1 MVKKLN
7 VIRMKTT
14 IKSMNYIKAKGL
26 LLVFCLLSATLSN
39 AQSAGNEYTVS
50 GIVYDENNEILPG
63 VALYLKDRPGTGWVT
78 DENGKF
84 SAKAFRGDVLVFTF
98 LGYAPFEY
106 IILKDEANLKIQ
118 LNPEATMLE
127 ETVVVGMGQQR
138 KISVVGAI
146 TSVDVGTLQT
156 PATSITN
163 VLGGRVP
170 GVISLQ
176 TSGEP
181 GKNIAEFWVRG
192 ISTFGA
198 SSGALVL
205 IDGLEGTLSQVDPAD
220 VESFSILKDASATA
234 VYGVRGANGV
244 VLITTK
250 RGRQEKLEVNVRSN
264 VKLSIL
270 SRMPEYLDAYD
281 YALLA
286 NEASIVSGNQP
297 IYSDI
302 EMELIKH
309 GLDPDLHPNVNW
321 KDEILNKTSWLHSH
335 YISARGG
342 GSIVRYFMSMGL
354 SSESSAYKQDKSSKY
369 RKNVGYN
376 TYNYR
381 MNLDMDVTKTT
392 NVYMGLDGYI
402 AINHLPGEMDT
413 KKLWTA
419 QGQLTPLTVPIRFSN
434 GYLPTYG
441 PNDNLSPFVLL
452 NHTGMTT
459 KESYKNMVTVAVKQ
473 NFDFL
478 TKGLTGK
485 IQGAFDNRNYFT
497 ESRRKQPDLYKTTG
511 LNQKGELIMVKRRNA
526 YDTRYSSER
535 EQWRKYHLEASLSYD
550 RVFEKDHRVGGLF
563 YYYMSSEKNTGKDYR
578 TSMTAIPKKYQGISS
593 RLTYGYKDTYMID
606 GNFGYTGSEN
616 FRRGEQFGFFPSIA
630 IGWIPSQYIWIQNHL
645 PIISFLKLRASY
657 GMVGN
662 DRITDDRFPY
672 LTIINSNAPAGWG
685 GSSGLIETIVG
696 ADNLKWEVAQKA
708 DVGVEAK
715 FLNNNL
721 ELVFDVF
728 HDRREGIFQKRT
740 QLPSWVGSMS
750 MPYGNVG
757 SMSSYGADGNISYFH
772 DFKNGFSFTLRGN
785 FTYSTNKINN
795 WEQPFQKYDYL
806 SHINKPYNVLRGF
819 KAIGL
824 FIDEKDV
831 LNSPTQFGNV
841 RPGDIKYKDITGDGK
856 ITDDDRIPLSYSPFP
871 RLMYG
876 FGAEFRIKSC
886 TIGVLFKG
894 TGRTDFHYNSNGFGY
909 IPFYGENMGNV
920 LSIVKEQSNRWTPAW
935 YSKNPA
941 TERQD
946 VRFPRLSYGRNQ
958 NNDKYSSFWL
968 GDSRYLRLQEV
979 TVNYNLRKTALKKQL
994 GISSI
999 DFQLVGSNLAIWDKV
1014 KIWDPEQARYN
1025 GSEYPIPTT
1034 LALQVYINF

>member
-1 MVKKLN
+1 
-7 VIRMKTT
+7 MKP
-14 IKSMNYIKAKGL
+14 IKAGVL
-26 LLVFCLLSATLSN
+26 LWMLYSLSFTICN
-39 AQSAGNEYTVS
+39 AQTTKKEYTVS
-50 GIVYDENNEILPG
+50 GTVYDENKETLPG
-63 VALYLKDRPGTGWVT
+63 VALYLKDRPGTGWIT

-84 SAKAFRGDVLVFTF
+84 TAKAHRGDVLVFTF
-98 LGYAPFEY
+98 LGYTPFEH
-106 IILKDEANLKIQ
+106 IVLKDEADLKIQ
-118 LNPEATMLE
+118 LTQQTTLLE

-138 KISVVGAI
+138 KISVVGAV
-146 TSVDVGTLQT
+146 TAVDVGSLQT
-156 PATSITN
+156 PATSLTN
-163 VLGGRVP
+163 ILGGRVP
-170 GVISLQ
+170 GIISLQ

-220 VESFSILKDASATA
+220 IESFSILKDASATA

-250 RGRQEKLEVNVRSN
+250 RGKQEKLEVNVRSN
-264 VKLSIL
+264 VKLSL
-270 SRMPEYLDAYD
+270 LNRMPEYLDAYD

-286 NEASIVSGNQP
+286 NEASIISGNQP
-297 IYSDI
+297 RYSEI

-321 KDEILNKTSWLHSH
+321 RDEILNKTSWLHSH

-381 MNLDMDVTKTT
+381 MNLDIDLTKST
-392 NVYMGLDGYI
+392 NVYMGLDGYV
-402 AINHLPGEMDT
+402 AINHLPGEMNT
-413 KKLWTA
+413 RKLWEA
-419 QGQLTPLTVPIRFSN
+419 QAQLTPLTVPTQFSN

-441 PNDNLSPFVLL
+441 PDDNLSPYVLL

-459 KESYKNMVTVAVKQ
+459 NESYKNMVTVAVKQ

-511 LNQKGELIMVKRRNA
+511 LNQKGELIMIRRLNA
-526 YDTRYSSER
+526 YDTRYSSGR
-535 EQWRKYHLEASLSYD
+535 DQWRKYHLEASLNYD
-550 RVFEKDHRVGGLF
+550 RVFDGDHRVGGLI
-563 YYYMSSEKNTGKDYR
+563 YYYMSSEKDTGKDYR

-593 RLTYGYKDTYMID
+593 RVTYGYKDTYMID

-616 FRRGEQFGFFPSIA
+616 FKRGAQFGFFPSIA
-630 IGWIPSQYIWIQNHL
+630 VGWVPSQYEWIQNHL
-645 PIISFLKLRASY
+645 PFVSFFKLRASY
-657 GMVGN
+657 GTVGN
-662 DRITDDRFPY
+662 DRITKDRFPY
-672 LTIINSNAPAGWG
+672 LTIIDSNAPAGWSG
-685 GSSGLIETIVG
+685 KSGLIETVVG

-708 DVGVEAK
+708 DLGIEAK

-721 ELVFDVF
+721 ELVFDIF
-728 HDRREGIFQKRT
+728 HDRRKGIFQKRT

-757 SMSSYGADGNISYFH
+757 SMTSYGADGNISYSH
-772 DFKNGFSFTLRGN
+772 DFKNGVSFTVRGN
-785 FTYSTNKINN
+785 FTYSNNNIDN
-795 WEQPFQKYDYL
+795 WEQPYQKYDYL
-806 SHINKPYNVLRGF
+806 SYINKPYNVLRGF

-824 FIDEKDV
+824 FKDEEDILK
-831 LNSPTQFGNV
+831 SPTQFGKV
-841 RPGDIKYKDITGDGK
+841 RPGDIKYKDVTGDGK
-856 ITDDDRIPLSYSPFP
+856 ITDDDKIPLSYSPFP

-876 FGAEFRIKSC
+876 FGTEVRIKNC
-886 TIGVLFKG
+886 TVGVLFKG
-894 TGRTDFHYNSNGFGY
+894 TGRTDFFYHNNGYGY

-920 LSIVKEQSNRWTPAW
+920 LAMVKEQSNRWTPAW
-935 YSKNPA
+935 YSKDPA
-941 TERQD
+941 TENQN
-946 VRFPRLSYGRNQ
+946 VRFPRLSYGRSQ
-958 NNDKYSSFWL
+958 NNDQYSSFWL

-979 TVNYNLRKTALKKQL
+979 TINYNLRRAVLKKRL

-999 DFQLVGSNLAIWDKV
+999 DFQLVGSNLAVWDKV
-1014 KIWDPEQARYN
+1014 KIWDPEQASKN
-1025 GSEYPIPTT
+1025 GYEYPIPMTFT
-1034 LALQVYINF
+1034 LQTYINF

>member
-1 MVKKLN
+1 M
-7 VIRMKTT
+7 MK
-14 IKSMNYIKAKGL
+14 IMMKPMRLIKAGVL
-26 LLVFCLLSATLSN
+26 LWMLCSLPFTISN
-39 AQSAGNEYTVS
+39 AQTAKKEYTVS
-50 GIVYDENNEILPG
+50 GTVYDENRETLPG
-63 VALYLKDRPGTGWVT
+63 VALYLKDRPGTGWTT

-84 SAKAFRGDVLVFTF
+84 TAKAHRGDVLVFTF
-98 LGYAPFEY
+98 LGYTSFEH
-106 IILKDEANLKIQ
+106 IILNNETNLKIELKPQ
-118 LNPEATMLE
+118 TTLLE

-138 KISVVGAI
+138 KISVVGAV
-146 TSVDVGTLQT
+146 TAVDVGSLQT
-156 PATSITN
+156 PATSLTN
-163 VLGGRVP
+163 ILGGRIP
-170 GVISLQ
+170 GIISLQ

-220 VESFSILKDASATA
+220 IESFSILKDASATA

-250 RGRQEKLEVNVRSN
+250 RGKQEKLEVNVRSN
-264 VKLSIL
+264 VKLSL
-270 SRMPEYLDAYD
+270 LNRMPEYLDAYD

-297 IYSDI
+297 RYSEI

-321 KDEILNKTSWLHSH
+321 RDEILNKTSWLHSH

-381 MNLDMDVTKTT
+381 MNLDIDLTKST
-392 NVYMGLDGYI
+392 NVYMGLDGYV
-402 AINHLPGEMDT
+402 AINHLPGEMNT
-413 KKLWTA
+413 RKLWEA
-419 QGQLTPLTVPIRFSN
+419 QAQLTPLTVPTQFSN

-441 PNDNLSPFVLL
+441 PDDNLSPYVLL

-459 KESYKNMVTVAVKQ
+459 NESYKNMVTVAVKQ

-511 LNQKGELIMVKRRNA
+511 LNQKGELIMIRRLNA
-526 YDTRYSSER
+526 YDTRYSSGR
-535 EQWRKYHLEASLSYD
+535 DQWRKYHLEASLNYD
-550 RVFEKDHRVGGLF
+550 RVFDGDHRVGGLI
-563 YYYMSSEKNTGKDYR
+563 YYYMSSEKDTGKDYR

-593 RLTYGYKDTYMID
+593 RVTYGYKDTYMID

-616 FRRGEQFGFFPSIA
+616 FKRGAQFGFFPSIA
-630 IGWIPSQYIWIQNHL
+630 VGWVPSQYEWIQNHL
-645 PIISFLKLRASY
+645 PFVSFFKLRASY
-657 GMVGN
+657 GTVGN
-662 DRITDDRFPY
+662 DRITKDRFPY
-672 LTIINSNAPAGWG
+672 LTIINSNAPAGWSG
-685 GSSGLIETIVG
+685 KSGLIETVVG

-708 DVGVEAK
+708 DLGIEAK

-721 ELVFDVF
+721 ELVFDIF
-728 HDRREGIFQKRT
+728 HDRRKGIFQKRT

-757 SMSSYGADGNISYFH
+757 SMTSYGADGNISYSH
-772 DFKNGFSFTLRGN
+772 DFKNGVSFTVRGN
-785 FTYSTNKINN
+785 FTYSTNNIDN
-795 WEQPFQKYDYL
+795 WEQPYQKYDYL
-806 SHINKPYNVLRGF
+806 SHINKPYNVLRGY

-824 FIDEKDV
+824 FIDEEDILK
-831 LNSPTQFGNV
+831 SPTQFGNV
-841 RPGDIKYKDITGDGK
+841 RPGDIKYKDVTGDGK
-856 ITDDDRIPLSYSPFP
+856 ITDDDKIPLSYSPFP

-876 FGAEFRIKSC
+876 FGTEVRIKNC
-886 TIGVLFKG
+886 TVGVLFKG
-894 TGRTDFHYNSNGFGY
+894 TGRTDFFYHGNGYGY
-909 IPFYGENMGNV
+909 VPFYGENMGNV
-920 LSIVKEQSNRWTPAW
+920 LSMVKEQSNRWTPAW
-935 YSKNPA
+935 YSKDPA
-941 TERQD
+941 TENRNA
-946 VRFPRLSYGRNQ
+946 RFPRLSYGRSQ
-958 NNDKYSSFWL
+958 NNDQYSSFWL

-979 TVNYNLRKTALKKQL
+979 TINYNLRRAVLKKRL

-999 DFQLVGSNLAIWDKV
+999 DLQLVGSNLAVWDKV
-1014 KIWDPEQARYN
+1014 KIWDPEQASKN
-1025 GSEYPIPTT
+1025 GYEYPIPMTFT
-1034 LALQVYINF
+1034 LQTYINF